1 MKKILLL
8 LITVVSFQFTNAQTP
23 SCCSP
28 SSTQEFAMLS
38 KNESFVASHLAP
50 LPFVLEG
57 GKGKMITIKTA
68 GSKANA
74 YEVKAPKTSK
84 NYLFVFHEWWGLN
97 DYVKQEAERLQKEL
111 GNLNVIAIDLYD
123 GQVTSDPDSAG
134 KIMGSIKDERAREII
149 NGVIKYAGKDAKIS
163 TIGWCFGGGWSL
175 QAALMCKTQAVACVV
190 YYGYPELNLDK
201 LKSLNCSV
209 LGLYAKNDDWINPE
223 LVGKFEK
230 AMKSTGKTLTVKI
243 YDDAVHAFANPSNPK
258 YNKEAAT
265 DAHAR
270 VLEYLSG
277 VYGKK

>member
-1 MKKILLL
+1 MKKIHFL
-8 LITVVSFQFTNAQTP
+8 LIALLAFQFSYAQTK
-23 SCCSP
+23 SCCAP

-38 KNESFVASHLAP
+38 KDESFVASHLSP

-57 GKGKMITIKTA
+57 GKGKMISIKTA
-68 GSKANA
+68 GAKANA
-74 YEVKAPKTSK
+74 YEVKAAKPTK
-84 NYLFVFHEWWGLN
+84 NYLFVIHEWWGLN
-97 DYVKQEAERLQKEL
+97 DYIKREAERLQKEL

-123 GQVTSDPDSAG
+123 GQIATDADSAG
-134 KIMGSIKDERAREII
+134 KIMSNIKDERAREII
-149 NGVIKYAGKDAKIS
+149 NGVIKYVGKDAKIS

-175 QAALMCKTQAVACVV
+175 QAALMCKTQAAGCVV

-223 LVGKFEK
+223 LVARFEK
-230 AMKSTGKTLTVKI
+230 AMKSAGKNLTVI
-243 YDDAVHAFANPSNPK
+243 LYDAVHAFANPSNPK